1 MTIYIIYDIIK
12 IKFEIEQY
20 ERGYF
25 FMNVKLYY
33 EYECPQVYLVA
44 ENKIEKKIKIK
55 VVNFEDI
62 FEDTKYSCYFVED
75 IPLTPSHI
83 MLGGTELMVKLLRK
97 KIKEIREASDA
108 NVYFQ
113 NQENA
118 FLNLSTNY
126 TISKN
131 DWDLLDDYYNN

>member
-1 MTIYIIYDIIK
+1 MKGVI
-12 IKFEIEQY
+12 
-20 ERGYF
+20 F

-44 ENKIEKKIKIK
+44 ENKLEKKIKIK

-62 FEDTKYSCYFVED
+62 KYSSCYFVED

-83 MLGGTELMVKLLRK
+83 ILGGTDLMVNLLRK
-97 KIKEIREASDA
+97 KIKEIKEASDA

-118 FLNLSTNY
+118 FLNLKANY

>member
-1 MTIYIIYDIIK
+1 MKGVI
-12 IKFEIEQY
+12 
-20 ERGYF
+20 F

-44 ENKIEKKIKIK
+44 ENKFEKKIKIK
-55 VVNFEDI
+55 VVNFED
-62 FEDTKYSCYFVED
+62 TKYSCYFDED
-75 IPLTPSHI
+75 IPLTPSQI
-83 MLGGTELMVKLLRK
+83 IVGGTELMVKLLRK